1 MQLKGAQLH
10 YPVHEKELLG
20 IIRALKKWRADLLG
34 NQFEVFTDHRTL
46 ENFQTQKALS
56 RRQARWMEEMAQFD
70 MSINYI
76 RGEDNTVADAL
87 SRLPDN
93 PTETV
98 PDCDPSEVDSWK
110 SWLEAATLMHS
121 SVPVMAVQQ
130 KSALLIA
137 TDERVLKDIRN
148 GYLSD
153 EFCKKFVSGEKIL
166 PNVREVNGLWYIGD
180 RLLIPRTGNIREQLF
195 RLAHDSLGHFGA
207 DKAYGSL
214 RDAYYWPNMRRDLE
228 LSYIPSCEPCQRNK
242 SRTSKIPGPLHPL
255 PVPEKRGESV
265 AIDFIGPL
273 PEDGGFNCIA
283 TFTDRIGADVRIVPC
298 KTTLTAEGMAQ
309 LFFDSWYLVI

>member
-1 MQLKGAQLH
+1 MVSADCLTVIDHLNPGENKIFVTTDASDCRTGAVLSWGPTWETARPVAYDSMQLKGAQLH

-93 PTETV
+93 PTETI
-98 PDCDPSEVDSWK
+98 PDCNPSEVDSWK
-110 SWLEAATLMHS
+110 SWLEAATPMHS
-121 SVPVMAVQQ
+121 SVPVTAIQQ

-153 EFCKKFVSGEKIL
+153 EFC
-166 PNVREVNGLWYIGD
+166 
-180 RLLIPRTGNIREQLF
+180 
-195 RLAHDSLGHFGA
+195 
-207 DKAYGSL
+207 
-214 RDAYYWPNMRRDLE
+214 
-228 LSYIPSCEPCQRNK
+228 
-242 SRTSKIPGPLHPL
+242 
-255 PVPEKRGESV
+255 
-265 AIDFIGPL
+265 
-273 PEDGGFNCIA
+273 
-283 TFTDRIGADVRIVPC
+283 
-298 KTTLTAEGMAQ
+298 
-309 LFFDSWYLVI
+309 

>member
-20 IIRALKKWRADLLG
+20 IVRALKKWRADLLG

-56 RRQARWMEEMAQFD
+56 RCQARWMEEMAQFD

-76 RGEDNTVADAL
+76 RGEDNTIADAL

-110 SWLEAATLMHS
+110 SWLEAATPMHS

-137 TDERVLKDIRN
+137 TDERVLKTLGMDTSQMSFVKN
-148 GYLSD
+148 LYL
-153 EFCKKFVSGEKIL
+153 EKRSCPMFERL
-166 PNVREVNGLWYIGD
+166 MACGTLGD
-180 RLLIPRTGNIREQLF
+180 RLLIPHTGNIREQLF
-195 RLAHDSLGHFGA
+195 RLAHDSPR
-207 DKAYGSL
+207 SL
-214 RDAYYWPNMRRDLE
+214 WR
-228 LSYIPSCEPCQRNK
+228 
-242 SRTSKIPGPLHPL
+242 
-255 PVPEKRGESV
+255 
-265 AIDFIGPL
+265 
-273 PEDGGFNCIA
+273 
-283 TFTDRIGADVRIVPC
+283 
-298 KTTLTAEGMAQ
+298 
-309 LFFDSWYLVI
+309 